1 MRIAVLAPHAAPKIV
16 AAPVPS
22 PARYG
27 GKPIY
32 FSDLVVRADAPF
44 RTLDEALPH
53 RVGYTLKDSQ
63 SGYLALRHHVLDR
76 TARPGAI
83 VGPLVTARRV
93 LEAVVAGEID
103 LGSLDSYVHDI
114 LRFHEPALAA
124 GARVLETTAPTPIPP
139 FVATGPVDDATLGRL
154 QDSFLAVADER
165 SLDRPRAALQLRG
178 FAITRPEDYE
188 LQRRRAETVEASG
201 EEW

>member
-1 MRIAVLAPHAAPKIV
+1 MPGCTPPVRPRGRAWKALLAWVLSRAELDW
-16 AAPVPS
+16 PVVDHDP
-22 PARYG
+22 PA
-27 GKPIY
+27 
-32 FSDLVVRADAPF
+32 
-44 RTLDEALPH
+44 TLA
-53 RVGYTLKDSQ
+53 
-63 SGYLALRHHVLDR
+63 ALR
-76 TARPGAI
+76 ARH
-83 VGPLVTARRV
+83 
-93 LEAVVAGEID
+93 E
-103 LGSLDSYVHDI
+103 HDI